1 MIKKFYLVG
10 VLALL
15 GLQPISAKWG
25 HIAKKVS
32 VVQTQASDA
41 SDVAPLYV
49 DKDQGPS
56 ISVKP
61 EVENLIQQ
69 VNPSSVPI
77 ESLPYSKEKI
87 VKGYDA
93 YYDNEK
99 QELYNDWG
107 LTYDDKHRLVR
118 KDYFNTGDYDY
129 YVYSEDSKGRT
140 IHVDKYE
147 CKVTHMSFSK
157 VEYQETLTSSKTYSY
172 DHMIDGATED
182 KAYLVEDVVLPE
194 SVNRI
199 TRYVW
204 FAPKQCF
211 ICISGYYNTDA
222 NKGEVGGVGIPQ
234 ITVGDDSYSCVWI
247 NPKTNSKKYE
257 YTQGYGD
264 CDYNVF
270 KKYDENTG
278 ELVQSQCGGTKSVV
292 EKQNGKIATTTYT
305 YTTSNDGSWVPSSKT
320 VVTENYNDSWLNDG
334 QHREREEYSYN
345 ASNGQFEI
353 DRKRTYDWL
362 HKNPNILLE
371 RDYTYYTDGTTEV
384 ESSTEVVDDKGT
396 WLSYI
401 DGYEF
406 TPFVF
411 KDGRCA
417 LDLDDAKQHGSSDG
431 DTFTDI
437 YVFYD
442 KDGKEQARYR
452 LNFVENTSRRVTP
465 LEIYKDG
472 RWQNFEIP
480 GDSYTLQLGDMY
492 NYGTME
498 FNKEGYLVKTEEYE
512 DNALYSTLL
521 YTYTDNSCKEEI
533 YKYDNGKKYLDEW
546 NEYSLSSDGTATTV
560 SRYYLGDI
568 DEDGEKTVVTPEGVC
583 YHYRWDS
590 STKDFNSEPSY
601 VSVSDVSSTV
611 NGVNTTISRS
621 WENGQIVE
629 TQKNERKQEENG
641 DSWSV
646 TYNKV
651 DNEWKPETKSV
662 EEKSVAKPKFEVV
675 MPKSEITA
683 MKSTSAITD
692 VDNSYFSGGSEM
704 QSQYTYHWDDAND
717 DWSVMGGQAY
727 SCSVEGNTLTYS
739 ATSYSNNGSQSKQI
753 SYTRDADNRLVE
765 YTLETEN
772 TDNSQYVNEAKA
784 ANAVMNA
791 NVMPQSS
798 NSESSSLTKKFEY
811 DEKSRLAAVTIITD
825 HEEKYVLHYADEP
838 TGIDLVKSPVSVQHV
853 SINGKNIRVDG
864 AKSLSLYSADGKL
877 VAKSISGSIEAPMP
891 GLFVVVTDDV
901 KVKVVIK

>member
-1 MIKKFYLVG
+1 M
-10 VLALL
+10 L

-25 HIAKKVS
+25 HTAKKVS
-32 VVQTQASDA
+32 MVQTKAKVA

-49 DKDQGPS
+49 DKEPGSS
-56 ISVKP
+56 ISVSY

-69 VNPSSVPI
+69 VNPSAVPI

-93 YYDNEK
+93 YYDSEK
-99 QELYNDWG
+99 QELYNDLG

-182 KAYLVEDVVLPE
+182 KAYLVEDVELPE

-211 ICISGYYNTDA
+211 IRVSGYYNIDA
-222 NKGEVGGVGIPQ
+222 SKGEVGGVGIPQ

-257 YTQGYGD
+257 YSQGYGD
-264 CDYNVF
+264 GDYNVF

-278 ELVQSQCGGTKSVV
+278 ELVQSQCGGTKNVV
-292 EKQNGKIATTTYT
+292 EKQDGNIATTTYS
-305 YTTSNDGSWVPSSKT
+305 YTFANGGSWTPSSKT
-320 VVTENYNDSWLNDG
+320 VETENYNNPWLNDG

-362 HKNPNILLE
+362 HKNPNILME
-371 RDYTYYTDGTTEV
+371 RNYTYYTDGTTEV
-384 ESSTEVVDDKGT
+384 ESSTEVVDDKGN

-406 TPFVF
+406 TVYTFKNGGCAVALDDSKKRSANWESYGYDNYSNTF
-411 KDGRCA
+411 ILSGKDGE
-417 LDLDDAKQHGSSDG
+417 
-431 DTFTDI
+431 
-437 YVFYD
+437 
-442 KDGKEQARYR
+442 EQAKYR
-452 LNFVENTSRRVTP
+452 LTHISHAARRTMP

-472 RWQNFEIP
+472 SWQKIEML
-480 GDSYTLQLGDMY
+480 GDTYTLQLGDEY
-492 NYGTME
+492 NYVKMN
-498 FNKEGYLVKTEEYE
+498 FNKEGYPVKFENFE
-512 DNALYSTLL
+512 DDALYSTTL
-521 YTYTDNSCKEEI
+521 YTYTDNSCVEEI
-533 YKYDNGKKYLDEW
+533 YRYHDDGQKYLDEW
-546 NEYSLSSDGTATTV
+546 IEFSLASDGTSTT
-560 SRYYLGDI
+560 SHRMYIGDI
-568 DEDGEKTVVTPEGVC
+568 DENGEKRVLSPTGVC
-583 YHYRWDS
+583 SYYDWNS
-590 STKDFNSEPSY
+590 EAKDFESTPSY
-601 VSVSDVSSTV
+601 VRVSDVTSVV

-629 TQKNERKQEENG
+629 TQKNEQKQEENG
-641 DSWSV
+641 DNWSV
-646 TYNKV
+646 TYSKV
-651 DNEWKPETKSV
+651 DNEWKPETKSLQ
-662 EEKSVAKPKFEVV
+662 EKSVAKPKFEVV

-683 MKSTSAITD
+683 MKSTKVITD
-692 VDNSYFSGGSEM
+692 VDNSYFSNGSEM
-704 QSQYTYHWDDAND
+704 QSQYIYNWNDAND
-717 DWSVMGGQAY
+717 DWNVIGGQAY
-727 SCSVEGNTLTYS
+727 SCRVEGNTLTYT

-772 TDNSQYVNEAKA
+772 TDNGQNVNGAKA

-811 DEKSRLAAVTIITD
+811 DEKSRLSSVTIVTD

-838 TGIDLVKSPVSVQHV
+838 TGIELVKSPVSVQHV
-853 SINGKNIRVDG
+853 SVNGNNIQVDG
-864 AKSLSLYSADGKL
+864 SKSLTLYSIEGKL
-877 VAKSISGSIEAPMP
+877 VAKSHSGSIEAPMP
-891 GLFVVVTDDV
+891 GLYVVAADGI
-901 KVKVVIK
+901 KVKVVVK